1 MRTAVALFVLLLLAT
16 PSPADSRTE
25 AFRLNE
31 EGIRLTR
38 DGKYEE
44 AIEVFTRARRLLP
57 ADVTLRKNLAIARSK
72 LGAKLLGE
80 DKTDLAVK
88 QYRFAVSLAPGDP
101 VHHANL
107 GIALVRAGN
116 EVDAKKSLLVAIQL
130 DGKCAPAHSELGS
143 LSYKEGALE
152 KAIEHWEAA
161 LGAAPDRADLKKILA
176 KAKREFQVEKAHT
189 YEDSAHFRVSW
200 DGKKDQSVGARILR
214 ILEDAYEKVASDLAV
229 RPEGRVRVILY
240 GQKEFTDVTGAQA
253 WVGGLYDGRIR
264 IPVKNF
270 SSAEREVRD
279 TIFHEYTHV
288 AIHAV
293 AKSCPAWLNE
303 GLAQHFEGKSRSLAD
318 HRVRKARKVP
328 GLMTFGELTP
338 SFARFREVEK
348 ARLAYAQAHSV
359 TAFLL
364 TEHGPERIARFLA
377 CLGEGKTPDEASEA
391 SFHRSLKQLYLAWE
405 GGL

>member
-1 MRTAVALFVLLLLAT
+1 MRTAQTLLLLLLLAT
-16 PSPADSRTE
+16 PSLADARTE

-31 EGIRLTR
+31 EGIRLTKE
-38 DGKYEE
+38 GKYEE
-44 AIEVFTRARRLLP
+44 AIGVFTKARRLLP

-80 DKTDLAVK
+80 DKTDLAVR
-88 QYRFAVSLAPGDP
+88 QYRFAVSLDPGDP

-116 EVDAKKSLLVAIQL
+116 EVDARKSLLVAIQL

-143 LSYKEGALE
+143 LHYRDGALE

-161 LGAAPDRADLKKILA
+161 LLAAPDREDIEKALA
-176 KAKREFQVEKAHT
+176 KAKRELQVEKAHT

-200 DGKKDQSVGARILR
+200 NGKKDRSVGARVLR
-214 ILEDAYEKVASDLAV
+214 ILEDAYEKVASDLGV
-229 RPEGRVRVILY
+229 RPKRRVRVILY
-240 GQKEFTDVTGAQA
+240 GEREFKEVTGAQA
-253 WVGGLYDGRIR
+253 WVGGLFDGRIR

-270 SSAEREVRD
+270 SSAEREIRD

-293 AKSCPAWLNE
+293 ARSCPAWLNE
-303 GLAQHFEGKSRSLAD
+303 GLAQHFEGKSRSLAN
-318 HRVRKARKVP
+318 HRVRKARKDP
-328 GLMTFGELTP
+328 GLMTFDDLTP

-348 ARLAYAQAHSV
+348 ARLAYAQSLSI
-359 TAFLL
+359 TAFLME
-364 TEHGPERIARFLA
+364 EHGTERIARFLVG
-377 CLGEGKTPDEASEA
+377 LGEGKTPDDASEA
-391 SFHRSLKQLYLAWE
+391 AFHRSLKQLYLAWE
-405 GGL
+405 GSL